1 MQDRIMPILRINAVG
16 SSARLVRNGH
26 ADMPLGDTIA
36 GNLGGAPVLI
46 MLHGYRYSPSRPRL
60 CPHNYILQDSS
71 HESWPH
77 QMGYGEGTPDQGLCI
92 AFGWEAGGTIWRAH
106 REASRSA
113 LALASL
119 IRQLSAIGAGPVNIM
134 AHSLGVRVA
143 LAALTHLSPGMIGRM
158 ILMTGAELRSTAEAA
173 LMTAAGRSAQVLN
186 VISRENDVFDFLYEW
201 LLVPH
206 RLGARTMGAGLDLPH
221 CVTAQ
226 IDNPDHLT
234 GLKFLGF
241 PISIATR
248 RICHWSSYTR
258 PGLFPLYREFLASS
272 GALDLADLRISLPV
286 TLMQRWSRFLQ
297 RPLQPMP
304 MPVQPMAVQ

>member
-1 MQDRIMPILRINAVG
+1 MPILRINAVG
-16 SSARLVRNGH
+16 ACAQLVRPDH
-26 ADMPLGDTIA
+26 TDTPLADA
-36 GNLGGAPVLI
+36 VRGNLGGAPVLI
-46 MLHGYRYSPSRPRL
+46 MLHGYRYSPSQPRL
-60 CPHNYILQDSS
+60 SPHNYILQDSP

-106 REASRSA
+106 REAGRSA
-113 LALASL
+113 HALASL
-119 IRQLSAIGAGPVNIM
+119 IRQLSAHGAGPVNIM
-134 AHSLGVRVA
+134 AHSLGARVA
-143 LAALTHLSPGMIGRM
+143 LAALTHLAPGMIGRM

-173 LMTAAGRSAQVLN
+173 LMTPAGRSAQVLN
-186 VISRENDVFDFLYEW
+186 VISRENDIFDFLYEW

-206 RLGARTMGAGLDLPH
+206 RLGARTLGAGLALPH

-226 IDNPDHLT
+226 IDNPDHLS

-241 PISIATR
+241 PIPIATR

-258 PGLFPLYREFLASS
+258 PGLFPLYREFLS
-272 GALDLADLRISLPV
+272 GSGRIDLADLRQSLPFTV
-286 TLMQRWSRFLQ
+286 TQRWSRLLQ

-304 MPVQPMAVQ
+304 IAVQ

>member
-1 MQDRIMPILRINAVG
+1 MPILRINAVG
-16 SSARLVRNGH
+16 SCAQLVGTDH
-26 ADMPLGDTIA
+26 ADQPFADTIA

-46 MLHGYRYSPSRPRL
+46 MLHGYRYSPSQPRL
-60 CPHNYILQDSS
+60 SPHNYILQDSP

-113 LALASL
+113 HALASL
-119 IRQLSAIGAGPVNIM
+119 IRQLSARGAGPVNIM
-134 AHSLGVRVA
+134 AHSLGARVA
-143 LAALTHLSPGMIGRM
+143 LGALSHLSPGMIGRM

-173 LMTAAGRSAQVLN
+173 LMTAAGLGAQVLN

-201 LLVPH
+201 LVVPH
-206 RLGARTMGAGLDLPH
+206 RLGARSLGAGLALPH

-226 IDNPDHLT
+226 IDNPDHLS
-234 GLKFLGF
+234 GLKLLGF
-241 PISIATR
+241 PIPIATR

-258 PGLFPLYREFLASS
+258 PGLFPLYREFLS
-272 GALDLADLRISLPV
+272 GSGKIDLADLRQSLPV
-286 TLMQRWSRFLQ
+286 TVSQRWSRLLQ
-297 RPLQPMP
+297 HPLQPIP
-304 MPVQPMAVQ
+304 IAVQ

>member
-1 MQDRIMPILRINAVG
+1 MPILRINAVG
-16 SSARLVRNGH
+16 ARARLVRTDH
-26 ADMPLGDTIA
+26 TDQPLADAVA

-60 CPHNYILQDSS
+60 SPHNYILQDSP

-106 REASRSA
+106 REAGRSA
-113 LALASL
+113 HALAGL
-119 IRQLSAIGAGPVNIM
+119 ISQLSAYGAGPVNIM
-134 AHSLGVRVA
+134 AHSLGARVA
-143 LAALTHLSPGMIGRM
+143 LAALPHLAPGMIGRM

-173 LMTAAGRSAQVLN
+173 LMTSAGRSTQVLN

-206 RLGARTMGAGLDLPH
+206 RLGARTLGAGLALPH

-226 IDNPDHLT
+226 IDNPDHLS
-234 GLKFLGF
+234 GLEILGF
-241 PISIATR
+241 PIPIATR

-258 PGLFPLYREFLASS
+258 PGLFPLYREFLS
-272 GALDLADLRISLPV
+272 GSDRIDLAHLRQSLPITV
-286 TLMQRWSRFLQ
+286 TQRWSRLLQ
-297 RPLQPMP
+297 HPLQPIP
-304 MPVQPMAVQ
+304 IAVQ